1 MAASVTAVTLSGAPR
16 CVSPGMAAAAS
27 LVMMAT
33 TAAGSENVGNGIGLL
48 EDRYVL
54 GELLGA
60 GSMGRVF
67 SAFDTVLG
75 IDVAVKMM
83 HPELVASRRNVARF
97 ALEARI
103 AARLLSRH
111 AVAVLGLA
119 VTAAGVPC
127 IVYERLQGETLGE
140 RIARTGG
147 VSLVDT
153 LEIVKQTSLALTRA
167 HAIGVIHRDVKPDN
181 IFLTCDASGRLLVK
195 LLDFGIAE
203 AADTHGRY
211 AHCQLAGTPEYMAPE
226 ALLGRCEV
234 DARADVYALGVVAFE
249 CLTGACPVEGDV
261 AEVVELLRAGTRTAL
276 TDRRPDLEGPLD
288 AWMDRA
294 LHPDPVWRF
303 SSIKELRDEL
313 VAATRRAAGST
324 QATRVTLREAA

>member
-1 MAASVTAVTLSGAPR
+1 
-16 CVSPGMAAAAS
+16 
-27 LVMMAT
+27 MMAT
-33 TAAGSENVGNGIGLL
+33 TAAGSEHVGNGIGLL
-48 EDRYVL
+48 EERYVL

-67 SAFDTVLG
+67 AAFDTVLG
-75 IDVAVKMM
+75 IDVAVKML
-83 HPELVASRRNVARF
+83 HPELVSSRRNVVRF

-103 AARLLSRH
+103 AARMLSRH

-127 IVYERLQGETLGE
+127 IVYERLHGETLGA

-147 VSLVDT
+147 VCLAET
-153 LEIVKQTSLALTRA
+153 LEIVKQTSRALGRA

-181 IFLTCDASGRLLVK
+181 IFLTRDAGGRLLVK

-203 AADTHGRY
+203 AADNQGRY

-226 ALLGRCEV
+226 ALLGMCDV
-234 DARADVYALGVVAFE
+234 DARADVYALGVVVFE

-261 AEVVELLRAGTRTAL
+261 AQVVELLRAGTRTAL
-276 TDRRPDLEGPLD
+276 TDRRPDLEGPVD

-313 VAATRRAAGST
+313 EIATRRATGT
-324 QATRVTLREAA
+324 QASRATLREAA